1 MASSASTQKSFSP
14 IKRRMVYDELYDQI
28 VSMISKGELKPGDK
42 LPPERELAKQLK
54 VSRQSIRE
62 ALKKAETQGL
72 VEVRHGEGTFVLSMV
87 SHWMEEPLLIMITEE
102 VGKVNEF
109 HEIRK
114 LLEVWCARKAAEV
127 ATTRELK
134 KLKKE
139 LVEMEKAIESLQP
152 FGRLDF
158 DFHLSI
164 VEASHNTLMLHMFT
178 SLKRVFEFKYKISRI
193 AKNFPEKHRILHMQ
207 HQEVYE
213 AIKSRNPE
221 LAEQKME
228 EHLQFIE
235 KEWIQDIR
243 RYRAKQKL

>member
-1 MASSASTQKSFSP
+1 MTSSSSTQKSFSP

-139 LVEMEKAIESLQP
+139 LMEMEKAIESLQP

-164 VEASHNTLMLHMFT
+164 VEAAHNTLMLHMFT
-178 SLKRVFEFKYKISRI
+178 SLKHVFDFKYKISSF
-193 AKNFPEKHRILHMQ
+193 AKNFPENHKILHTQ

-213 AIKSRNPE
+213 AIKNRNPE

-228 EHLQFIE
+228 KHLQFVE
-235 KEWIQDIR
+235 KMWIQDIR
-243 RYRAKQKL
+243 RYRAKQKS

>member
-1 MASSASTQKSFSP
+1 MNNSVSTRKSFSP

-28 VSMISKGELKPGDK
+28 VSLISKGELKPGDR

-134 KLKKE
+134 KLKRD
-139 LVEMEKAIESLQP
+139 LAEMEKAIDSLEP
-152 FGRLDF
+152 FGQVDF

-178 SLKRVFEFKYKISRI
+178 SLKRVFEFKYKISGI
-193 AKNFPEKHRILHMQ
+193 AKNFQAKHRILHKQ
-207 HQEVYE
+207 HQELYE
-213 AIKSRNPE
+213 AIKQRDPE
-221 LAEQKME
+221 LAGQKME
-228 EHLQFIE
+228 EHLQFVE

>member
-1 MASSASTQKSFSP
+1 
-14 IKRRMVYDELYDQI
+14 MVYDELYDQI
-28 VSMISKGELKPGDK
+28 VSMISKGELKPGDR

-109 HEIRK
+109 LEIRK
-114 LLEVWCARKAAEV
+114 IFEVWCVRKASEV
-127 ATTRELK
+127 ATSRDLK
-134 KLKKE
+134 KLKRG
-139 LVEMEKAIESLQP
+139 LMEMEKVIESLEP
-152 FGRLDF
+152 FGKLDF

-164 VEASHNTLMLHMFT
+164 VEAAHNTLMLHMFA
-178 SLKRVFEFKYKISRI
+178 SLKHVFDFKYKISNI
-193 AKNFPEKHRILHMQ
+193 AKKPQEKNNILHTQ

-213 AIKSRNPE
+213 AIKSRNPD
-221 LAEQKME
+221 LAGQKME
-228 EHLQFIE
+228 EHLQFVE
-235 KEWIQDIR
+235 KMWIQDIR
-243 RYRAKQKL
+243 RYRANQK